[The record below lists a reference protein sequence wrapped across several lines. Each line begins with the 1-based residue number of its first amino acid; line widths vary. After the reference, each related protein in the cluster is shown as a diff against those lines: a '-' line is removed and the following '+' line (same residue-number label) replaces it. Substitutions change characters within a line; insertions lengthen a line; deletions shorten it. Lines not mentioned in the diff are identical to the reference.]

1 MVKLIKIPRNIFQ
14 TWSTKNISNDLKKI
28 TETWSTKNPNYAYFL
43 YDDNECDGFIKKHF
57 STNIHTAYRRLI
69 PGAFKADLWRYC
81 VLYIYGGVY
90 VDIDTICFENIDLFL
105 NEDIEF
111 MTPNDLNNNIKIGTH
126 NLFNAFIASIPKHPI
141 LLECINRVVFNIE
154 NNILPY
160 SNLDF
165 AGPGILGRSTNNYL
179 KLNETTSFIGKEGIH
194 QNTVSILYFDFN
206 TEYVRNG
213 ENIILF
219 QNKNG
224 NSQIKLIYDEEIK
237 NSQHVDWG
245 TCKNPIR
252 PLPLNDATTYNN
264 PTIVTMIYN
273 IREKENNLSGT
284 SLNHKMDYY
293 FNLAKNFILK
303 LDYPLIVFTDNKE
316 YIDIINNER
325 DPFKEKTYVF
335 YQPLEETYFYKD
347 MEQLHELQKK
357 FTIRN
362 GNLEHETPLYI
373 ILNNNKHCFMEKAI
387 HLNPFNGK
395 HFIWMDF
402 GINHV
407 AKNPERIH
415 DWIHMVP
422 DKIKQLCINPYTENT
437 NPKHHFECIYHNM
450 AGGLFSGSSQNLLKY
465 CELFKQKTEQIYSEE
480 WYQIDEAVMTIVQ
493 KENPEMFD
501 LFYGDYSGIISNYLD
516 PIHDIGLIL
525 RGIQKYIDANKT
537 REAYNILFYC
547 GKYFETHIE
556 DGNAFFYIHQHLI
569 VDYYNND
576 KLIVE
581 GVVTL
586 INLLKI
592 YNPNDILRLI
602 EINKSNISFYKNNH
616 LIL

>member
-1 MVKLIKIPRNIFQ
+1 MTKLIKIPRNIFQ
-14 TWSTKNISNDLKKI
+14 TWSTKNISTDLKKI
-28 TETWSTKNPNYAYFL
+28 TETWTTKNPNYAYFL
-43 YDDNECDGFIKKHF
+43 YDDNECNNFIKKHF
-57 STNIHTAYRRLI
+57 SKNIHDAYCRLI

-90 VDIDTICFENIDLFL
+90 VDIDTICLENIDVFL

-111 MTPNDLNNNIKIGTH
+111 MTPNDLNNNVKIGTH

-165 AGPGILGRSTNNYL
+165 AGPGILGRATNNYL
-179 KLNETTSFIGKEGIH
+179 KLHETTSFIGKEGLH
-194 QNTVSILYFDFN
+194 QNTIHILYFDYG

-224 NSQIKLIYDEEIK
+224 NSQIKNIYDEEIK
-237 NSQHVDWG
+237 KSTHIDWG
-245 TCKNPIR
+245 TCKNPIK
-252 PLPLNDATTYNN
+252 PLNDAPTYNT

-303 LDYPLIVFTDNKE
+303 LNYPLVVFTDNKE
-316 YIDIINNER
+316 FIDIINNER
-325 DPFKEKTYVF
+325 EQFKENTHVF

-347 MEQLHELQKK
+347 MEKLHELQKK

-387 HLNPFNGK
+387 HLNPFNSN

-407 AKNPERIH
+407 AKNPEKIH
-415 DWIHMVP
+415 EWIHAVP

-437 NPKHHFECIYHNM
+437 PPKQHFECIYHNM
-450 AGGLFSGSSQNLLKY
+450 AGGLFSGSSKNLLKY
-465 CELFKQKTEQIYSEE
+465 CELFKQKTEQIYQED
-480 WYQIDEAVMTIVQ
+480 WYQIDEAIVTLVQ

-501 LFYGDYSGIISNYLD
+501 LFYGDYTGIISNYLY

-525 RGIQKYIDANKT
+525 HGIQKYIDTNKT
-537 REAYNILFYC
+537 KEAYHILSYC
-547 GKYFETHIE
+547 SKYFETHVE
-556 DGNAFFYIHQHLI
+556 DGNIFYYIHQHII
-569 VDYYNND
+569 VDYYNNN

-581 GVVTL
+581 GVVNL

-592 YNPNDILRLI
+592 HNPERILHLLDR
-602 EINKSNISFYKNNH
+602 NKSNIHFYGNSH